1 MYVCVCGSSEQ
12 MSTNS
17 GRGAQKAHRAVPNE
31 ALDGVLRISRLIT
44 WTYLHSFCTNF
55 NVKSFFRERQ
65 LAKPRTGQ
73 MTSLRGLHVCRNLI
87 FVKFFGLFIIYIY
100 IIYSSLKWKLFE
112 HVPGR
117 GLDFSEL
124 HPTGYLLPPG
134 DLPYFSNLV

>member
-1 MYVCVCGSSEQ
+1 

-65 LAKPRTGQ
+65 PAKPRTGQ

-87 FVKFFGLFIIYIY
+87 FVKFFGLFIYIY
-100 IIYSSLKWKLFE
+100 YIFFIE
-112 HVPGR
+112 V
-117 GLDFSEL
+117 EAI
-124 HPTGYLLPPG
+124 
-134 DLPYFSNLV
+134 